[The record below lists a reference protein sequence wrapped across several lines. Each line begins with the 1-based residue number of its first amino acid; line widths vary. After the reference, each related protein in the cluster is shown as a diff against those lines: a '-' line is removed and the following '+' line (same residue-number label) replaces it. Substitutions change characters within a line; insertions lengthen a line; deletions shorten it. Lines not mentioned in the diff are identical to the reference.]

1 MKFLR
6 PLTGPS
12 RRDRLYNDII
22 RKKMRQT
29 NTVKAI
35 DKYADSN
42 EEIIRKE
49 LKI

>member
-1 MKFLR
+1 
-6 PLTGPS
+6 
-12 RRDRLYNDII
+12 
-22 RKKMRQT
+22 MRQT

-49 LKI
+49 LKYRRSQEGVLQYVQK